1 MVYLKCPKREG
12 KKIHYT
18 NAKEQKTMTN
28 ILVYFAG
35 CSEPIG
41 YTTTI
46 LDLLITDPDTET
58 ICDATTG
65 EVLYH
70 KA

>member
-1 MVYLKCPKREG
+1 MK
-12 KKIHYT
+12 
-18 NAKEQKTMTN
+18 N

>member
-1 MVYLKCPKREG
+1 
-12 KKIHYT
+12 
-18 NAKEQKTMTN
+18 MTN

-41 YTTTI
+41 YTTAI
-46 LDLLITDPDTET
+46 LDLLITAPDTET